1 MSTSFINDPQH
12 WRSRAEEMR
21 ALADDVKDAGAKE
34 IMLRLADDYDRLA
47 KRAEERARSAL
58 KPVQLAL
65 CP

>member
-1 MSTSFINDPQH
+1 MSISFINDPQH

-58 KPVQLAL
+58 KPV
-65 CP
+65 